1 MKNILLNIISND
13 PFLRSEL
20 PFKEHLELY
29 KQVFN
34 LSEEEIFIILDQV
47 KPPKT
52 NPKAQQILT
61 MGLAAASLA
70 IPIPGLIMAISY
82 VSDINMYKCRI
93 GCEKDSG
100 NKNKNL
106 CYRRCKY
113 LATKW
118 AVDWIENEIQK
129 CNEVNKPFKCKKKL
143 FKLLNT
149 FKQKLTKE
157 EIIFKQIEK
166 ELKYKGLI

>member
-82 VSDINMYKCRI
+82 VYIR
-93 GCEKDSG
+93 
-100 NKNKNL
+100 
-106 CYRRCKY
+106 
-113 LATKW
+113 
-118 AVDWIENEIQK
+118 
-129 CNEVNKPFKCKKKL
+129 
-143 FKLLNT
+143 
-149 FKQKLTKE
+149 
-157 EIIFKQIEK
+157 
-166 ELKYKGLI
+166 